1 MPKYARFA
9 LVASFV
15 GLWIDSFLSHS
26 VQAVLG
32 FALIFTFGILH
43 GANDLQLI
51 RHTGPSFRTHD
62 RRRMWVY
69 YVAFVVAAAALFYLM
84 PGVALV
90 LFIVASGYHFGEQH
104 IAAHLGPAVGKGFRT
119 LFFTLYGLL
128 VLFLV
133 FYFHN
138 EEVQQIV
145 LGITHD
151 LVPLVFFG
159 WGLALVGFGVAVMG
173 VAIGVHDAAFRSV
186 WVRELFY
193 LGVFAILFKV
203 SGLIWGFALYFILWH
218 SIPSLR
224 DQLRFLYGR
233 TGVGEWKQYLKQ
245 ALPYWGMA
253 LAGLLTSYLLL
264 QDQLVFEPLFFSF
277 LAAITF
283 PHVWVILRMSEGRG
297 PESLSP

>member
-15 GLWIDSFLSHS
+15 GLWIDSFLSHA

-51 RHTGPSFRTHD
+51 RHTDASLPTRN

-69 YVAFVVAAAALFYLM
+69 YVAFVVATAVLFYLM
-84 PGVALV
+84 PRVALV
-90 LFIVASGYHFGEQH
+90 LFIVSSGYHFGEQH
-104 IAAHLGPAVGKGFRT
+104 VSKHLGNSVHKGLRKV
-119 LFFTLYGLL
+119 FFTLYGLL

-133 FYFHN
+133 FYFHK

-145 LGITHD
+145 LGITND
-151 LVPLVFFG
+151 FVPLAFFG
-159 WGLALVGFGVAVMG
+159 WGLALVGMG
-173 VAIGVHDAAFRSV
+173 VALLGITISLRDAVFRSV

-193 LGVFAILFKV
+193 LGVFAVLFKV

-218 SIPSLR
+218 SIPSLL

-233 TGVGEWKQYLKQ
+233 AGVGEGKQYLKN

-253 LAGLLTSYLLL
+253 LAGLFISYLLL
-264 QDQLVFEPLFFSF
+264 QDELVFEPLFFSF

-283 PHVWVILRMSEGRG
+283 PHVWVILRMSEGR
-297 PESLSP
+297 S